1 MDIDLVQ
8 NLNPEQHEN
17 VQKFHEETT
26 RGISPGNF
34 NLERTTQT
42 NLYRRKKEKKKKKKE
57 NKEQKNEKR
66 KRNKRRG
73 VADHEI
79 GDYELTRTRDFR
91 NCPTTAS
98 RSLLLLCERA
108 RHPRG
113 RQSPLFRSA
122 SETA

>member
-42 NLYRRKKEKKKKKKE
+42 NLYRRKKEKKKKRKRRTKSKKMKKE
-57 NKEQKNEKR
+57 KEIKD
-66 KRNKRRG
+66 
-73 VADHEI
+73 VAWQTTKSEI
-79 GDYELTRTRDFR
+79 T
-91 NCPTTAS
+91 S
-98 RSLLLLCERA
+98 
-108 RHPRG
+108 
-113 RQSPLFRSA
+113 
-122 SETA
+122 